1 MISDAQLDHPHTG
14 QLPGQLAID
23 TPELV
28 ALHLPI
34 AGIGSRFLAVL
45 TDSAIQVGAIL
56 AVLLLLALLSF
67 SLPQAVSSV
76 SDAAGK
82 WFVAAI
88 GLFFF
93 LLIWGYFSLFEAYW
107 NGQTP
112 GKRLLKIRVIKDS
125 GRQITLFEALARNL
139 LRPVDYFPALY
150 LTGVIAMLC
159 NRQQKR
165 LGDLVAGTLVVH
177 EPTESQ
183 PLLTHNSRTFTAPLT
198 PVAPDSITPT
208 PLELAALQ
216 AAELF
221 PADAIARLNHGD
233 LNVMETF
240 FARALDLDP
249 GRRNEM
255 ALRIATRLC
264 YRMDLPL
271 PESPAPERLLEAIAH
286 AMRSQSR
293 H

>member
-1 MISDAQLDHPHTG
+1 MISDAHLDHPHAS
-14 QLPGQLAID
+14 QLPDQFSVD
-23 TPELV
+23 TPEQV
-28 ALHLPI
+28 ALNFPI
-34 AGIGSRFLAVL
+34 AGIGSRFLAIL
-45 TDSAIQVGAIL
+45 TDSAIQVVCIL
-56 AVLLLLALLSF
+56 LILLFAVLLPPF
-67 SLPQAVSSV
+67 SWGQVAST
-76 SDAAGK
+76 AGK
-82 WFVAAI
+82 WFVAAL

-93 LLIWGYFSLFEAYW
+93 LLYWGYFSLFEAYW

-112 GKRLLKIRVIKDS
+112 GKALLKIRVIKDS

-139 LRPVDYFPALY
+139 LRPIDYLPALY
-150 LTGVIAMLC
+150 LTGVITMLC

-177 EPTESQ
+177 EPPESQ

-198 PVAPDSITPT
+198 PVAPESAIPS
-208 PLELAALQ
+208 PGELAAAQ
-216 AAELF
+216 AAGLF
-221 PADAIARLNHGD
+221 PADAIARLDHHD

-249 GRRNEM
+249 ARRNEM

-264 YRMDLPL
+264 YRMQLPL
-271 PESPAPERLLEAIAH
+271 PESPAPERLIEAIAH
-286 AMRSQSR
+286 AMRSHSR